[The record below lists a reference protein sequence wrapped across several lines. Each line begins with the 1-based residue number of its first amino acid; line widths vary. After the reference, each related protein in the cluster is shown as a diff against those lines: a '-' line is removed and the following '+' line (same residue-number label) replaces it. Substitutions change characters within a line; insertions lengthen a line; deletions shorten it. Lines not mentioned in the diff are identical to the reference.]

1 MVGTNVKVLLD
12 VILVLPNVN
21 GIVKCEEK
29 KKIIIKGTTKDDKRF
44 VKCMVVEIAIC
55 IVGSH
60 DITIPP
66 HQNV

>member
-29 KKIIIKGTTKDDKRF
+29 KKKKKLREPLKMTKDLSNAWLSKSRS
-44 VKCMVVEIAIC
+44 AL
-55 IVGSH
+55 
-60 DITIPP
+60 
-66 HQNV
+66 

>member
-21 GIVKCEEK
+21 GTVKCEK
-29 KKIIIKGTTKDDKRF
+29 KKKIKGTTKDDKRS
-44 VKCMVVEIAIC
+44 VKCMVVEIAIW

>member
-29 KKIIIKGTTKDDKRF
+29 KIKGTTKDDKRF

>member
-29 KKIIIKGTTKDDKRF
+29 KKKKLREPLKMTKDLSNAWLSKSRS
-44 VKCMVVEIAIC
+44 AL
-55 IVGSH
+55 
-60 DITIPP
+60 
-66 HQNV
+66 

>member
-12 VILVLPNVN
+12 VILVLPNAN

-29 KKIIIKGTTKDDKRF
+29 KKKIKGTTKDDKRF

>member
-29 KKIIIKGTTKDDKRF
+29 KNKIIKGTTKDDKRF